1 MQMLWQEF
9 NIEKMQLF
17 EAEKKKIKQ
26 EYERKSKQAE
36 ARRKMWVFLQKKI
49 INFLMIIL
57 IMNFE
62 MFCNGSEYS
71 MQLNAA
77 RIKFLQAQD
86 DAVNAMKEAAS
97 KELLNVSN
105 DKNKYRTVLK
115 GLIVQVIIT
124 LIKVLL

>member
-115 GLIVQVIIT
+115 GLIVQVLIT

>member
-1 MQMLWQEF
+1 M
-9 NIEKMQLF
+9 
-17 EAEKKKIKQ
+17 
-26 EYERKSKQAE
+26 
-36 ARRKMWVFLQKKI
+36 FLQKKI

>member
-1 MQMLWQEF
+1 
-9 NIEKMQLF
+9 
-17 EAEKKKIKQ
+17 
-26 EYERKSKQAE
+26 
-36 ARRKMWVFLQKKI
+36 
-49 INFLMIIL
+49 
-57 IMNFE
+57 
-62 MFCNGSEYS
+62 

-77 RIKFLQAQD
+77 RIQFLQAQD

>member
-77 RIKFLQAQD
+77 RIQFLQAQD

-115 GLIVQVIIT
+115 GLIVQVLIT